1 MLAKDLKD
9 KMKVDELIVTIVEKK
24 EPREF
29 QSKWSGSSGRV
40 CDATGKDDSGDQV
53 SVSLWNE
60 DCDKVEINSK
70 IKITNGWASSY
81 KGKLQVSAGKFGKL
95 EILE

>member
-1 MLAKDLKD
+1 MMAKDLKD
-9 KMKVDELIVTIVEKK
+9 RSKVDEIVLTIVEKK
-24 EPREF
+24 EPRDWS
-29 QSKWSGSSGRV
+29 SKWSGESGKV
-40 CDATGKDDSGDQV
+40 CDAVGKDDDGDQV

-60 DCDKVEINSK
+60 DIERVQVNSR

-81 KGKLQVSAGKFGKL
+81 KSKLQISAGKYGKL